1 MFPLLN
7 LTKETPIRLE
17 VVNWLVIVV
26 SIMFYHSI
34 GQSEAKL
41 FTNSSAMFI
50 ILFNLIAAIVGMV
63 SRFLLEFGEV
73 SNTYNFTIP
82 NIILH
87 IVVAVVLSSVTW
99 LVFNNCIFMIILHSS
114 IQNNKNFSP
123 SIPTI
128 WNKLQVSFV
137 KK

>member
-1 MFPLLN
+1 MKNKKRMLIGGIFICLAFITCCMFPFLN
-7 LTKETPIRLE
+7 LTKETPIRME
-17 VVNWLVIVV
+17 VINWLVIVV

-41 FTNSSAMFI
+41 FPNSSAMFI
-50 ILFNLIAAIVGMV
+50 ILFNLIATIVGMG

-99 LVFNNCIFMIILHSS
+99 LFLKKSTDNN
-114 IQNNKNFSP
+114 
-123 SIPTI
+123 
-128 WNKLQVSFV
+128 
-137 KK
+137 

>member
-1 MFPLLN
+1 MKNKKRILIGGIFMCLAFITCCMFPFLN
-7 LTKETPIRLE
+7 LTKETPIRME
-17 VVNWLVIVV
+17 VVNWLVIVI

-34 GQSEAKL
+34 GQAEAKL

-50 ILFNLIAAIVGMV
+50 GLFNLIATIVGMG

-87 IVVAVVLSSVTW
+87 ILISVVVISGTW
-99 LVFNNCIFMIILHSS
+99 LFYKKLAIKAKSS
-114 IQNNKNFSP
+114 
-123 SIPTI
+123 
-128 WNKLQVSFV
+128 
-137 KK
+137 

>member
-1 MFPLLN
+1 MKNKKRILIYGIFIYFAFITCCMFPLLN

-99 LVFNNCIFMIILHSS
+99 LVLKKNN
-114 IQNNKNFSP
+114 
-123 SIPTI
+123 
-128 WNKLQVSFV
+128 
-137 KK
+137 

>member
-1 MFPLLN
+1 MKNKKRMLIGGIFICLAFITCCMFPFLN
-7 LTKETPIRLE
+7 LTKETPIRME
-17 VVNWLVIVV
+17 VINWLVIVV

-41 FTNSSAMFI
+41 FPNSSAMFI
-50 ILFNLIAAIVGMV
+50 ILFNLIATIVGMG
-63 SRFLLEFGEV
+63 SRFFLEFGEV

-99 LVFNNCIFMIILHSS
+99 LFLKKSTDNN
-114 IQNNKNFSP
+114 
-123 SIPTI
+123 
-128 WNKLQVSFV
+128 
-137 KK
+137 

>member
-1 MFPLLN
+1 MKNKKRMLIGGIFICLAFITCCMFPFLN
-7 LTKETPIRLE
+7 LTKETPIRME
-17 VVNWLVIVV
+17 VINWLVIVV

-41 FTNSSAMFI
+41 FPNSSAMFI
-50 ILFNLIAAIVGMV
+50 ILFNLIATIVGMG

-87 IVVAVVLSSVTW
+87 IVVAVVLSSVTG
-99 LVFNNCIFMIILHSS
+99 LFLKKSTDNN
-114 IQNNKNFSP
+114 
-123 SIPTI
+123 
-128 WNKLQVSFV
+128 
-137 KK
+137 